1 MWDTQS
7 LRYMWDTVITIHVGH
22 TAIRMQAHAC
32 SPQMHEGRTAN
43 RMQAHPCSNQMHVGR
58 TVVEV
63 VVVVVVV
70 VAACGS
76 HSNYDTSSY

>member
-1 MWDTQS
+1 
-7 LRYMWDTVITIHVGH
+7 
-22 TAIRMQAHAC
+22 
-32 SPQMHEGRTAN
+32 
-43 RMQAHPCSNQMHVGR
+43 MQAHPCSNQMHVGR